1 MTQFSGNLINV
12 ETFDK
17 KIFEKLS
24 QMMLQYQGGI
34 PASFGGSY
42 VAIFI
47 FCKSRD
53 VDMKILQ
60 TGIYWTWHFKSL

>member
-34 PASFGGSY
+34 PASFGGNDA
-42 VAIFI
+42 AIFI
-47 FCKSRD
+47 SCKSRD

-60 TGIYWTWHFKSL
+60 TRIY